1 MLAIRMQMNQKSMIV
16 SCTAMVWVFGRG
28 MHVLYGKGRAS
39 GLLRPKRESLLAEA
53 ATTRSSSRKPTVL
66 GLSARPAGW
75 LSSLDTDSMAATYG
89 IRSHDAR
96 MYGELVC
103 LSVYSLVCK
112 CSPHLSRSARLI
124 AEDD

>member
-1 MLAIRMQMNQKSMIV
+1 M
-16 SCTAMVWVFGRG
+16 SCT
-28 MHVLYGKGRAS
+28 GRAGQAGS
-39 GLLRPKRESLLAEA
+39 CGRNERAYLQRQLLPGA
-53 ATTRSSSRKPTVL
+53 AVGNQRFWV
-66 GLSARPAGW
+66 SARPAGW

-103 LSVYSLVCK
+103 LSVYSLVCN